1 MSPRIQ
7 RPDPPYVQVVNHIR
21 SQIQSG
27 ELKDGDTIP
36 SARQISRDWEI
47 SLATATKVL
56 ASLRSE
62 GLVKAVP
69 GIGTVVTV
77 LRAQYTSPR
86 DRFQAIRRSG
96 RIYPPNE
103 AARIKECELVT
114 ASDQVADA
122 LGLEPGTSAIRR
134 HRVTMNTDTD
144 TPVSASTSWFDGALS
159 ESAPALLVAER
170 LVQGTPSYIEERTGR
185 IAVSGR
191 DQQCADVA
199 TEQDAEDLGVPVGS
213 PVLRGRNWL
222 YDQEGGVI
230 EYGEYVTVSGRW
242 STYDYKLAEEQG
254 TQ

>member
-21 SQIQSG
+21 SQIHSG

-62 GLVKAVP
+62 GLVRAVP

-77 LRAQYTSPR
+77 LKEQYTSPR

-103 AARIKECELVT
+103 AARIKECELVS
-114 ASDQVADA
+114 APEQVADA
-122 LGLEPGTSAIRR
+122 LGLEPGTNAIRR
-134 HRVTMNTDTD
+134 HRVTMNTDTN
-144 TPVSASTSWFDGALS
+144 TPVSASTSWFDGALA

-170 LVQGTPSYIEERTGR
+170 LVQGTPTYIEEQTGR

-199 TEQDAEDLGVPVGS
+199 TEQDAEDLDVPVGS

-222 YDQEGGVI
+222 YDQEGSVI

>member
-1 MSPRIQ
+1 M
-7 RPDPPYVQVVNHIR
+7 QVVNHIR

-27 ELKDGDTIP
+27 TLKDGDTIP

-62 GLVKAVP
+62 GLVKALP

-77 LRAQYTSPR
+77 LKGQYTSPR

-103 AARIKECELVT
+103 AAQIKECELV
-114 ASDQVADA
+114 AAPEQVADA
-122 LGLEPGTSAIRR
+122 LGLEEGMNAIRR
-134 HRVTMNTDTD
+134 HRVTMNTDTN
-144 TPVSASTSWFDGALS
+144 TPVSASTSWFNGALA
-159 ESAPALLVAER
+159 EIAPSLLVAER
-170 LVQGTPSYIEERTGR
+170 LVQGTPAYIGEQTGR
-185 IAVSGR
+185 LFAAGR

-199 TEQDAEDLGVPVGS
+199 SEQEAEDLAIPVGS
-213 PVLRGRNWL
+213 PVLRGRNWV
-222 YDQEGGVI
+222 YDQGGDVI

-242 STYDYKLAEEQG
+242 STYDYKLADEQE